1 MESLYDEIKIADE
14 HTPTSIGIIYIFLIF
29 FPKCFGLHLEWNHQ
43 LTNFVKTNFP
53 LSILIFDRLI
63 SKLILLLPNQNAW
76 DISFLQNSL
85 TDVKTFFT

>member
-14 HTPTSIGIIYIFLIF
+14 HTPTSIGIIYIYFQFF
-29 FPKCFGLHLEWNHQ
+29 FPKCFGLHLEWNHL

-76 DISFLQNSL
+76 DISFLQN
-85 TDVKTFFT
+85 

>member
-29 FPKCFGLHLEWNHQ
+29 FPKCFGLHLEWNHL

-63 SKLILLLPNQNAW
+63 SKLILLLPNQNAFW
-76 DISFLQNSL
+76 EISFLQN
-85 TDVKTFFT
+85 

>member
-14 HTPTSIGIIYIFLIF
+14 HTPTSIGIKYIFLIF

-53 LSILIFDRLI
+53 LSILIG
-63 SKLILLLPNQNAW
+63 
-76 DISFLQNSL
+76 
-85 TDVKTFFT
+85 